1 MLVWCPTTHLIHF
14 AAVKHIENITAQLH
28 KLQRENME
36 QAERLYRADVRERE
50 LLNKV
55 ATLEQALGQSGGRS
69 FSSYEERVPAT
80 QQAGD
85 RA

>member
-1 MLVWCPTTHLIHF
+1 
-14 AAVKHIENITAQLH
+14 
-28 KLQRENME
+28 ME

-55 ATLEQALGQSGGRS
+55 AALEQALGQSGGRS
-69 FSSYEERVPAT
+69 FSFEERVPAT